1 MGLGERIRVAR
12 EKKGLSRP
20 ALAKELGVNPNTV
33 WRWEVGEREP
43 DASTILELAQ
53 TLEVSVGFLLES
65 DKAGTARPKDESED
79 RLTLIDEST
88 QIRIPVL
95 DINTA
100 ACAGGGNGL
109 DYADF
114 RFADFVIVDR
124 SNLGVIDD
132 LHKPFGVRVEGD
144 SMEGVNIPNGAV
156 IVVNP
161 AEETPPGEVALVAYR
176 GKWSIKGVFPRSDGS
191 VDLLS
196 TGGPTVHIEKE
207 SAEDP
212 LWFRVIGKVVD
223 VTLKLKPGR
232 FF

>member
-1 MGLGERIRVAR
+1 M
-12 EKKGLSRP
+12 
-20 ALAKELGVNPNTV
+20 LGVSRGAVT
-33 WRWEVGEREP
+33 RWENNTRTPDDETKGVIAKLLGVSIAYLMGEGGSSSSLP
-43 DASTILELAQ
+43 DE
-53 TLEVSVGFLLES
+53 E
-65 DKAGTARPKDESED
+65 RED
-79 RLTLIDEST
+79 RLTLIDESA

-114 RFADFVIVDR
+114 RFVDYVIVDR

-161 AEETPPGEVALVAYR
+161 AEETPPGEVALVAYK
-176 GKWSIKGVFPRSDGS
+176 GKWSIKGLFPRADGS